1 MRLARMDIQRVP
13 ETEENVAD
21 DFIVPDPHI
30 VYYDAVMHSPWDHDG
45 GGHLP
50 EKDDWSTYRYTVKD
64 IILGVVTHR
73 FNKNSRRLEVRA
85 YFVGEHPIFQELEP
99 TKALL
104 TVLFCQSYQSGG
116 GLELYFEQGIPFD
129 IIELIE
135 KLHSDGKIDDDFQFS
150 GHDKLIK
157 ASAGSQIFAA
167 LSNFSQAIQ
176 RKIKL
181 QEIDLDRVCF
191 NTYRGTW
198 SANHIKTLV
207 HDGIPLRWLFKEKP
221 SAIRMPLVYSH
232 LINHLI
238 AALLEE
244 YSIRRLEDRQIGESL
259 GNPIVR
265 YDGKYADYCSVAN
278 LTIDDGE
285 SFINIPS
292 NKHFSLVPIVCRTS
306 LSILDN
312 IHQYIERCQILPVNL
327 LPIITLPM
335 DFIYLTENEQR
346 ECREA
351 FQNRGIQLIVVGL
364 TFSQLLS
371 EAEMNLAITSSQSD
385 PDDVDAIN
393 VDKYPD

>member
-1 MRLARMDIQRVP
+1 MDIEQIP
-13 ETEENVAD
+13 QSDENIVD
-21 DFIVPDPHI
+21 DFVVPDPHV
-30 VYYDAVMHSPWDHDG
+30 VYYDAVMHSPWNHDG

-64 IILGVVTHR
+64 LILGIVTHR

-85 YFVGEHPIFQELEP
+85 YFVGEHPIFKELEP

-116 GLELYFEQGIPFD
+116 GLELFFEQGIPFD

-135 KLHSDGKIDDDFQFS
+135 KLSADGKINQAVTFS

-157 ASAGSQIFAA
+157 ADSGSMIFAA
-167 LSNFSQAIQ
+167 LSNIPQEIQ
-176 RKIKL
+176 GKINL
-181 QEIDLDRVCF
+181 QEVDLDRVCF

-198 SANHIKTLV
+198 STNHIKTLIYN
-207 HDGIPLRWLFKEKP
+207 GIPLRWLFKEKP
-221 SAIRMPLVYSH
+221 NPIRMPLVYSH
-232 LINHLI
+232 LLNHLI

-244 YSIRRLEDRQIGESL
+244 YAIRRLEDRQIGESL
-259 GNPIVR
+259 GNPIIR
-265 YDGKYADYCSVAN
+265 NDSKIASYSSSIN
-278 LTIDDGE
+278 LVIDDEE

-292 NKHFSLVPIVCRTS
+292 NKLFSLIPVVSRTS

-312 IHQYIERCQILPVNL
+312 IQQDIERCKKLPKDI
-327 LPIITLPM
+327 LPIIVVSM
-335 DFIYLTENEQR
+335 DFIYLNEKELKDYR
-346 ECREA
+346 DVLRK
-351 FQNRGIQLIVVGL
+351 QNIQLIVIGL

-371 EAEMNLAITSSQSD
+371 EAEMNIAITSSQSD
-385 PDDVDAIN
+385 PDDVDTLN